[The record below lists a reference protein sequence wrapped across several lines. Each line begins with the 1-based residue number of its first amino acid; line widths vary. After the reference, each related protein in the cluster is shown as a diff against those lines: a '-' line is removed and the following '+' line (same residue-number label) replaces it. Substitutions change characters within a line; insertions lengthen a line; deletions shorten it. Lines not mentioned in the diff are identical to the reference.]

1 MCFARIYSGM
11 ATTSEF
17 NLDETIAV
25 LARTPVALDALL
37 RGLPPSW
44 VRGNEGGDTWSAYDI
59 VGHLA
64 NLERT
69 DFMSRVRRILEY
81 GDSRAFDRVNRFA
94 QMTEGQEQSLEQ
106 RLDDFARLR
115 RDNLAALRA
124 LNLQPADF
132 ARKGTHPALG
142 PVTLANLLAS
152 WAVHDL
158 THLHQLSRV
167 MARKYRDA
175 IGPWDKFM
183 GVLQCNGHSA
193 PP

>member
-1 MCFARIYSGM
+1 M
-11 ATTSEF
+11 TTSSEF
-17 NLDETIAV
+17 DLDQAIAV
-25 LARTPVALDALL
+25 LSRTPAAYDALL
-37 RGLPPSW
+37 RGLPDAW

-59 VGHLA
+59 VGHLV

-69 DFMSRVRRILEY
+69 DFMSRLRHILEH
-81 GDSRAFDRVNRFA
+81 GDSLPFDRVDRFA

-132 ARKGTHPALG
+132 ARMGTHPALG

-167 MARKYRDA
+167 MARHYSDA
-175 IGPWDKFM
+175 IGPWNKFM